1 MFAVIYKFK
10 IKPGMESKFE
20 KAWESMTFEFRDV
33 HGGLGSCLH
42 KDDHGN
48 FVAYARWPNR
58 QLWEK
63 DKVIV
68 NTAAMSEMKECIEHS
83 FPATPLGIIND
94 LLVF

>member
-1 MFAVIYKFK
+1 MFAVLYKFK
-10 IKPGMESKFE
+10 IKSGMESKFE
-20 KAWESMTFEFRDV
+20 KAWAAMTFEFRDT

-42 KDDHGN
+42 RDDDGN

-63 DKVIV
+63 DKNIINAV
-68 NTAAMSEMKECIEHS
+68 AMKEMRDCIEQS

-94 LLVF
+94 LLVK

>member
-20 KAWESMTFEFRDV
+20 KAWETMTFEFRDT

-42 KDDHGN
+42 KDDRGN

-63 DKVIV
+63 DKNIL
-68 NTAAMSEMKECIEHS
+68 NITAMKEMSECIEKS
-83 FPATPLGIIND
+83 FPATPLEISND
-94 LLVF
+94 LLVR